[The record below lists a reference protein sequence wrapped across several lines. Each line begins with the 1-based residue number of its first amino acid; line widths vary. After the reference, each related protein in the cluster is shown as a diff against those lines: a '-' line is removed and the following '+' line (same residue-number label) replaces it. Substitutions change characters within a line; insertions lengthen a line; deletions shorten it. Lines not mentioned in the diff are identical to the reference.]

1 MFVRQDFAL
10 RDDERAGIIDVP
22 QAISR
27 HVAQSVAHFLRQKRP
42 KTYEF
47 LVLRMNGNESPR
59 GRHFLSKLLIT
70 GLVLGGDRSGHAGC
84 WRIIHEHLGRPGDHA
99 DGDSDLPGEIII
111 AHCIE
116 KKPGTP
122 SANK

>member
-1 MFVRQDFAL
+1 MLFVRLDFAL

-59 GRHFLSKLLIT
+59 GRHTSLWAIISRSPRYAGTALVIRDVGVSFMNSWAIPAIT
-70 GLVLGGDRSGHAGC
+70 PMATPICQARS
-84 WRIIHEHLGRPGDHA
+84 
-99 DGDSDLPGEIII
+99 
-111 AHCIE
+111 
-116 KKPGTP
+116 
-122 SANK
+122 

>member
-1 MFVRQDFAL
+1 MLFVRQDFAL

-59 GRHFLSKLLIT
+59 GRHFLPKLLIT
-70 GLVLGGDRSGHAGC
+70 RLCYAGTALVMRGVGVSFMNIWAVPAITPMATPICQARS
-84 WRIIHEHLGRPGDHA
+84 
-99 DGDSDLPGEIII
+99 
-111 AHCIE
+111 
-116 KKPGTP
+116 
-122 SANK
+122 